1 MVFANHAHVYPA
13 ALRENG
19 CLNALKQLMDEC
31 SIEKCVAFATFPDR
45 FAEYRTD
52 INNNVWLY
60 DQIKNDGAFVGFGTL
75 DFERDN
81 LEDQVELVA
90 SLGFKGIKLHPP
102 AQEFAVTGER
112 AFRVYEKAQDL
123 GLFLSFHTGLHWS
136 RLRDNLAVSYDEIAY
151 NFRALRFSM
160 EHIGGYSFFHEALAV
175 IANNTR
181 DGLQP
186 RVFAGWTSIENKP
199 GAAWCLTD
207 AQLEA
212 VVAQTGEDRSI
223 FGLDFPFKKADYI
236 KEAISRIRSLNIPES
251 AKEKILGGN
260 LQREMDR

>member
-1 MVFANHAHVYPA
+1 M
-13 ALRENG
+13 
-19 CLNALKQLMDEC
+19 
-31 SIEKCVAFATFPDR
+31 
-45 FAEYRTD
+45 
-52 INNNVWLY
+52 
-60 DQIKNDGAFVGFGTL
+60 
-75 DFERDN
+75 
-81 LEDQVELVA
+81 
-90 SLGFKGIKLHPP
+90 
-102 AQEFAVTGER
+102 
-112 AFRVYEKAQDL
+112 YEKAQDL

-160 EHIGGYSFFHEALAV
+160 EHIGGYSFFHDALAV

-212 VVAQTGEDRSI
+212 IVAQTGEDRSL

-236 KEAISRIRSLNIPES
+236 KEAIRRIRSLNIPET

-260 LQREMDR
+260 LEREMNR